1 MRFRCT
7 RADTPLSSPYLVENG
22 AVMQDANGLVK
33 APDNSGDWYLV
44 DNGKVEETTKLVAYE
59 GQVFYVQDGK
69 LDADKT
75 DFINVNDGSFL
86 VINGRVA
93 SEANGL
99 VADPDSRDWYFVSQG
114 QVQNTTDLVS
124 YDGEWFYVQNGK
136 LDTAKADFVGYDG
149 SLFLVAAGR
158 IVREANG
165 LVMDPDGDAWY
176 YCAAGQVQTQYTGLT
191 EYDGAW
197 FYVVNGKLDT
207 GFNGIVTYDGAQ
219 FRVVGGQMVE
229 QVF

>member
-99 VADPDSRDWYFVSQG
+99 V
-114 QVQNTTDLVS
+114 
-124 YDGEWFYVQNGK
+124 
-136 LDTAKADFVGYDG
+136 
-149 SLFLVAAGR
+149 
-158 IVREANG
+158 
-165 LVMDPDGDAWY
+165 MDPDGDAWY